1 MQTLVDHLRGLSDDE
16 LAALVRLR
24 PDLVVPIPSDL
35 GALAGRVQ
43 SIPSVRRALDGL
55 DTFSLEILDAV
66 RFLDPPVAVDAVLA
80 LAARCGA
87 EPAVTQVAL
96 RGLRDRALVFG
107 PDHDLAVVAAVAT
120 ASPYPAGLGRPAAD
134 LGPAAATLAADP
146 AGLRRAVLSAP
157 PPARAALDRLAAG
170 PPLGAIAKPLPA
182 DSAIRWLL
190 DHHLLVQIA
199 DDTVELPR
207 EVALLL
213 RRDAGPLGRLHPAPP
228 AITAPTPA
236 GVDRAG
242 AGQALEA
249 VRQAEAVLEALA
261 AEPAAVLRSGGLGVR
276 DLRRVA
282 RSAGV
287 AESEAALLLEIAY
300 AAGLLGDDEP
310 GFLPAGAYDGWQVSP
325 LAHRWRV
332 LAAAWLTMPRSPA
345 LVGQRDEKD
354 RPIAA
359 LSAEVERAVAP
370 TARRAVLDVLLD
382 LPPGTAPD
390 ASQVADVLAWRAPRR
405 SGQRAQRSEARGQA
419 ASAGNQQGRAGRN
432 PLDPTAGVLTEAAVL
447 GLTGLGAL
455 TGYGRLLLAESDG
468 RTDEDDPLGVRD
480 PGRRD
485 AAAALA
491 TLLPAPVEHVV
502 VQADLSVIVPG
513 PPEPTLA
520 AELAL
525 ATEAESAAVLR
536 VTPSSVRRALDTGYS
551 AGDLHALFARRSRTA
566 VPQALTYLIDDV
578 ARRHGG
584 LRAGTAGAYLRSDD
598 ETLVAEAYADRR
610 LAPLSFRRLA
620 PTVLVTAASPG
631 RLLEVLRG
639 AGYAPVREDA
649 TGAAVLS
656 RPRARR
662 APNRP
667 VVVSRP
673 RAIVDLRPAQAAGIV
688 EQIRRGDA
696 AARAQRRAPDS
707 VRGAPPASAASNG
720 AHASAM
726 VVLQQALREKM
737 LVWVGYVDAHGSPTS
752 RLLRPVSMAEGFLR
766 AEDERTETL
775 HTFALYRITA
785 AELATP

>member
-1 MQTLVDHLRGLSDDE
+1 
-16 LAALVRLR
+16 
-24 PDLVVPIPSDL
+24 
-35 GALAGRVQ
+35 VQ

-66 RFLDPPVAVDAVLA
+66 RFLGPPVSVDAVLA
-80 LAARCGA
+80 LAAQCGA

-96 RGLRDRALVFG
+96 RGLRDRALVYG

-120 ASPYPAGLGRPAAD
+120 ASPYRPAW
-134 LGPAAATLAADP
+134 AAPPPTRPGRGDLAADP

-228 AITAPTPA
+228 AITAPTPS

-287 AESEAALLLEIAY
+287 GESEAALLLEIAY

-332 LAAAWLTMPRSPA
+332 LAAAWLAMPRTPA
-345 LVGQRDEKD
+345 LVGQRDDKD

-359 LSAEVERAVAP
+359 LSAEVERPVAP
-370 TARRAVLDVLLD
+370 TARRAVLDVLFD

-405 SGQRAQRSEARGQA
+405 
-419 ASAGNQQGRAGRN
+419 AGRN
-432 PLDPTAGVLTEAAVL
+432 PLDPAAGVLTEAACW
-447 GLTGLGAL
+447 A
-455 TGYGRLLLAESDG
+455 
-468 RTDEDDPLGVRD
+468 
-480 PGRRD
+480 
-485 AAAALA
+485 
-491 TLLPAPVEHVV
+491 
-502 VQADLSVIVPG
+502 
-513 PPEPTLA
+513 
-520 AELAL
+520 
-525 ATEAESAAVLR
+525 
-536 VTPSSVRRALDTGYS
+536 
-551 AGDLHALFARRSRTA
+551 
-566 VPQALTYLIDDV
+566 
-578 ARRHGG
+578 
-584 LRAGTAGAYLRSDD
+584 
-598 ETLVAEAYADRR
+598 
-610 LAPLSFRRLA
+610 
-620 PTVLVTAASPG
+620 
-631 RLLEVLRG
+631 
-639 AGYAPVREDA
+639 
-649 TGAAVLS
+649 
-656 RPRARR
+656 
-662 APNRP
+662 
-667 VVVSRP
+667 
-673 RAIVDLRPAQAAGIV
+673 
-688 EQIRRGDA
+688 
-696 AARAQRRAPDS
+696 
-707 VRGAPPASAASNG
+707 
-720 AHASAM
+720 
-726 VVLQQALREKM
+726 
-737 LVWVGYVDAHGSPTS
+737 
-752 RLLRPVSMAEGFLR
+752 
-766 AEDERTETL
+766 
-775 HTFALYRITA
+775 
-785 AELATP
+785 

>member
-24 PDLVVPIPSDL
+24 PDLVVPVPADL

-43 SIPSVRRALDGL
+43 SIPSVRRALDAL
-55 DTFSLEILDAV
+55 DTFTLEILDAV
-66 RFLDPPVAVDAVLA
+66 RFLNPPVSVDAVLA
-80 LAARCGA
+80 LAAQCGA
-87 EPAVTQVAL
+87 EPVATQDAL
-96 RGLRDRALVFG
+96 RRLRERALVYG

-120 ASPYPAGLGRPAAD
+120 ASPYPAGLGRAAAD
-134 LGPAAATLAADP
+134 LGPGAAAVSADP

-190 DHHLLVQIA
+190 DHHLLVKIA

-213 RRDAGPLGRLHPAPP
+213 RRDAGPLGRLHPTPP
-228 AITAPTPA
+228 KITAPTPS

-249 VRQAEAVLEALA
+249 VRQAEALLEALA
-261 AEPAAVLRSGGLGVR
+261 AEPAAVLRAGGLGVR

-282 RSAGV
+282 RAAGV
-287 AESEAALLLEIAY
+287 GEPQAALLLEVAY
-300 AAGLLGDDEP
+300 AAGLLGEDEP
-310 GFLPAGAYDGWQVSP
+310 GYLPAGAYDGWQVSP

-332 LAAAWLTMPRSPA
+332 LAAAWLAMPRSPA
-345 LVGQRDEKD
+345 LVGQRDERD
-354 RPIAA
+354 RPVAA
-359 LSAEVERAVAP
+359 LSAEAERATAP
-370 TARRAVLDVLLD
+370 AARRAVLDVLLD
-382 LPPGTAPD
+382 LPFGTAPD
-390 ASQVADVLAWRAPRR
+390 PTQVAEVLAWRAPRR
-405 SGQRAQRSEARGQA
+405 
-419 ASAGNQQGRAGRN
+419 AGRN
-432 PLDPTAGVLTEAAVL
+432 PADPAAAVLAEAATL

-455 TGYGRLLLAESDG
+455 TAYGRLLLAEADG
-468 RTDEDDPLGVRD
+468 RSGAGDDPLGVRD
-480 PGRRD
+480 PDRRD
-485 AAAALA
+485 AAATLA
-491 TLLPAPVEHVV
+491 ALLPAPVEHVV

-536 VTPSSVRRALDTGYS
+536 VTPSSVRRALDTGYT
-551 AGDLHALFARRSRTA
+551 AADLHALFTRRSRTA

-610 LAPLSFRRLA
+610 LAALAFRRLA
-620 PTVLVTAASPG
+620 STVLVTASSPG
-631 RLLEVLRG
+631 RLLEVLRA

-662 APNRP
+662 APNRS
-667 VVVSRP
+667 VVLTRP
-673 RAIVDLRPAQAAGIV
+673 RGMSELGPAQAAGIV

-726 VVLQQALREKM
+726 VVLQQALREKT

>member
-16 LAALVRLR
+16 LTALVRLR
-24 PDLVVPIPSDL
+24 PDLVVPVPADFP
-35 GALAGRVQ
+35 ALAARAQ
-43 SIPSVRRALDGL
+43 SGASVRRALDAL
-55 DTFSLEILDAV
+55 DMFSLEIVDAV
-66 RFLDPPVAVDAVLA
+66 RFIEPPVSVDAVLA
-80 LAARCGA
+80 LAAQGGA
-87 EPAVTQVAL
+87 KPAAARDAL
-96 RGLRDRALVFG
+96 RGLRERALVFG
-107 PDHDLAVVAAVAT
+107 PDHDLAPVPAVAD
-120 ASPYPAGLGRPAAD
+120 SMPYPAGLGRAAAD
-134 LGPAAATLAADP
+134 LGPGAAALAADP

-170 PPLGAIAKPLPA
+170 PPLGAIATPLPA

-199 DDTVELPR
+199 EDTVELPR
-207 EVALLL
+207 EVSLLL

-228 AITAPTPA
+228 AITAPVPA

-242 AGQALEA
+242 AGQALEV
-249 VRQAEAVLEALA
+249 VRQTEVVLEALA
-261 AEPAAVLRSGGLGVR
+261 AEPAAVLRAGGLGVR

-282 RSAGV
+282 RLAGIG
-287 AESEAALLLEIAY
+287 EQQAALLLEVAY
-300 AAGLLGDDEP
+300 AAGLLGEDEP

-345 LVGQRDEKD
+345 LVGQRDDRD

-359 LSAEVERAVAP
+359 LSAEVERAAAA

-382 LPPGTAPD
+382 LPAGTAPD
-390 ASQVADVLAWRAPRR
+390 PAQVADVLAWRTPRR
-405 SGQRAQRSEARGQA
+405 SGQRAQG
-419 ASAGNQQGRAGRN
+419 
-432 PLDPTAGVLTEAAVL
+432 PTAEVLAEAAAL

-455 TGYGRLLLAESDG
+455 TGYGRILLAETDG
-468 RTDEDDPLGVRD
+468 RDGAADDPLGVRD
-480 PGRRD
+480 PDRRD

-491 TLLPAPVEHVV
+491 ALLPAPVEHVV

-525 ATEAESAAVLR
+525 TTESESASVLR
-536 VTPSSVRRALDTGYS
+536 VTPASVRRALDTGYTG
-551 AGDLHALFARRSRTA
+551 GDLHALFTRRSRTA

-598 ETLVAEAYADRR
+598 ETLVAEVYADRR
-610 LAPLSFRRLA
+610 LATLALRRLA
-620 PTVLVTAASPG
+620 PTVLVTPASPG
-631 RLLEVLRG
+631 RLLEILRG

-667 VVVSRP
+667 VPVVRP
-673 RAIVDLRPAQAAGIV
+673 RAMAELRPAQAAGIV

-696 AARAQRRAPDS
+696 AARVARRAPDS
-707 VRGAPPASAASNG
+707 VRGAPPAGAASNG

-726 VVLQQALREKM
+726 VVLQQALREKT

-752 RLLRPVSMAEGFLR
+752 RLLRPVSMAEGYLR